1 MVKDH
6 KYTMLWDKEEKGRLT
21 EWGKNHGFT
30 SLAKL
35 IEASL
40 DIVRRNPTLLEPT
53 ENPEPM
59 KLLEELKNAKFNALS
74 ETQDN
79 FQAID
84 ERLDRFEKI
93 LIHLALKSGV
103 TKSDLL
109 KFQGKDASGEAV
121 FE

>member
-6 KYTMLWDKEEKGRLT
+6 KYTMLWDKEEKERLT
-21 EWGKNHGFT
+21 EWGKKHGFS

-40 DIVRRNPTLLEPT
+40 DIVQRNPTLLEPT

-59 KLLEELKNAKFNALS
+59 KLLEELKNVKIEALS
-74 ETQDN
+74 ETQGY
-79 FQAID
+79 FQTID
-84 ERLDRFEKI
+84 ERLDKLEKI
-93 LIHLALKSGV
+93 VTHLALKSGV
-103 TKSDLL
+103 AKADIL

>member
-6 KYTMLWDKEEKGRLT
+6 KYTMLWNKEEKERLT
-21 EWGKNHGFT
+21 EWGKSHGFS

-59 KLLEELKNAKFNALS
+59 KLLEELKNAKINALS

-79 FQAID
+79 FQVMD

-103 TKSDLL
+103 AKSDLL
-109 KFQGKDASGEAV
+109 MFQGKDASGEAV